1 MPKLS
6 VVINTKN
13 VAKTLENALKSVEFA
28 DEVVVVDMMSSDQT
42 VKIARKYTSRVFQHK
57 DVGYV
62 EPARN
67 FAIKKAKGD
76 WILVLDADEEVGP
89 DLAELITKIVNDE
102 VGDVLKADCYYLPRR
117 NIIFGRWIKH
127 TGWWPDYV
135 LRLFKAG
142 QVEWSD
148 QIHSIP
154 ITSGIVKELPA
165 KSELALIHHN
175 YQSVEQFI
183 DRLNHYSSIQAQE
196 QAGESVLELELASK
210 FFNSFS
216 QEFMARLFARQGI
229 ADGAHGMALSLLQA
243 TSEAVVQMKAWQQAG
258 FKATLTDR
266 PSVLRS
272 LKQFQRDLNYW
283 IADWQVNSNS
293 GWRRDFWMVR
303 RKFKL

>member
-1 MPKLS
+1 MVPTMLVGEAGSGKTQLARTA
-6 VVINTKN
+6 VRLLQGEYPRY
-13 VAKTLENALKSVEFA
+13 VAGAPYS
-28 DEVVVVDMMSSDQT
+28 
-42 VKIARKYTSRVFQHK
+42 
-57 DVGYV
+57 
-62 EPARN
+62 
-67 FAIKKAKGD
+67 
-76 WILVLDADEEVGP
+76 
-89 DLAELITKIVNDE
+89 
-102 VGDVLKADCYYLPRR
+102 
-117 NIIFGRWIKH
+117 
-127 TGWWPDYV
+127 
-135 LRLFKAG
+135 
-142 QVEWSD
+142 
-148 QIHSIP
+148 
-154 ITSGIVKELPA
+154 PA

-293 GWRRDFWMVR
+293 GWRRYFWMVR